1 MFRCA
6 RNRFG
11 LNVLVEIW
19 HGNLSSSI
27 VTSKNIFL
35 PKPCGKSVPFI
46 ALSKSKVGA
55 NQPKE
60 ITLGIVTY
68 SRTR

>member
-1 MFRCA
+1 MFRYV

-11 LNVLVEIW
+11 LNVLIEIW

-27 VTSKNIFL
+27 VTNKNIFL
-35 PKPCGKSVPFI
+35 PKLYGKSVLFI
-46 ALSKSKVGA
+46 VLSKSTVEA

-60 ITLGIVTY
+60 ITLGIVTC